1 MATQPQLGG
10 QQKRNYR
17 GKSLKY
23 GRFWYSNLFCLFL
36 FFLCYGRFFVTI
48 LIAIAITQTY

>member
-10 QQKRNYR
+10 QQKQHYR

-23 GRFWYSNLFCLFL
+23 GRFWYSNLFL
-36 FFLCYGRFFVTI
+36 FFLCYGRFFVTV
-48 LIAIAITQTY
+48 LIAIAITQT